1 MGTILTLGVSIYFFI
16 ISHRLQFAYFLFV
29 FLIPFL
35 PKYIGFG
42 VGSQGFSLSLIRILL
57 MLLFISVF
65 ISFTQHYEYITKRML
80 LVYKRN
86 KILINL
92 LLVLFTLKV
101 VSLSLNSRELSL
113 YVMLFNDYLFSIFIL
128 MLTMLLIDSEEAFH
142 RLVKIFFYSYTIVL
156 ILVLI
161 ETVLKFPL
169 LSIFASGQMELNR
182 DYSTA
187 FSRAGSYRTNG
198 SFLNPILLG
207 EYLVMLFPFAAAY
220 IHQNKAS
227 FIFKIGY
234 FLLFIYV
241 IYSTG
246 SRSALLIFAGMVYL
260 YVILSLYRRGRFTRF
275 IANVFNIII
284 ASIVFYFVFNYVSD
298 LIMNF
303 HGRFDKITDEE
314 VRSSTSRALQYIRVY
329 DKIQE
334 APLFGFGRMRDIR
347 VILGSAIDNY
357 YFWFILEVG
366 IIGISIYILFLFTL
380 VKTALNLYKSPSR
393 NYYLLPLILAILMSI
408 LYQLLMANPAN
419 HIYLYIFAG
428 LIAVMKVLQQ
438 EKHENSI

>member
-65 ISFTQHYEYITKRML
+65 ISFTQHYEYITKRIL

-128 MLTMLLIDSEEAFH
+128 MLTMLLIDSEETFH
-142 RLVKIFFYSYTIVL
+142 RLIKIFFYSYTIVL

-187 FSRAGSYRTNG
+187 FSRAGSYRANG

-207 EYLVMLFPFAAAY
+207 EYLVMLFPFAVAY

-227 FIFKIGY
+227 FIFKIVY

-241 IYSTG
+241 IFSTG

-260 YVILSLYRRGRFTRF
+260 YVILILYRRGRLTRF
-275 IANVFNIII
+275 IANVLNIVI
-284 ASIVFYFVFNYVSD
+284 ASIVLYFVFNYVSD

-303 HGRFDKITDEE
+303 HGRFDKIIDEE

-334 APLFGFGRMRDIR
+334 APFFGFGRMRDIR

-428 LIAVMKVLQQ
+428 LIAVMKVQQ
-438 EKHENSI
+438 HEKYENSI

>member
-16 ISHRLQFAYFLFV
+16 ISYRLQFAYFLFV

-57 MLLFISVF
+57 MLLFISVL
-65 ISFTQHYEYITKRML
+65 ISFTQHYEYITKRIL
-80 LVYKRN
+80 LVYQRN

-92 LLVLFTLKV
+92 ILVVFILKV

-113 YVMLFNDYLFSIFIL
+113 YVMLFNDFLFSIFIL

-187 FSRAGSYRTNG
+187 FSRAGSYRANG

-207 EYLVMLFPFAAAY
+207 EYLVMLFPFAVAY
-220 IHQNKAS
+220 IHQNKS
-227 FIFKIGY
+227 SLIFKIVY
-234 FLLFIYV
+234 FLLFMYV

-246 SRSALLIFAGMVYL
+246 SRSAFLIFAGMVYL
-260 YVILSLYRRGRFTRF
+260 YLILILYRSGRFTRF
-275 IANVFNIII
+275 VANIINIII
-284 ASIVFYFVFNYVSD
+284 VSIVFYFVFNYVSD

-303 HGRFDKITDEE
+303 HGRFDKIIDEE
-314 VRSSTSRALQYIRVY
+314 ERSSTSRALQYIRVY

-334 APLFGFGRMRDIR
+334 APFFGFGRMRDIR

-366 IIGISIYILFLFTL
+366 IIGISIYILFLFNL
-380 VKTALNLYKSPSR
+380 VKTALNLYKSPSK
-393 NYYLLPLILAILMSI
+393 NYYILPLILAILMSI
-408 LYQLLMANPAN
+408 FYQLLMANPAN
-419 HIYLYIFAG
+419 HIYLYIFTG
-428 LIAVMKVLQQ
+428 LIAIMKVLQN
-438 EKHENSI
+438 EK